1 MTRVLRIAVPAPVFR
16 LFDYLPPPGA
26 SLDAIRAGSR
36 VRVTF
41 GRRKMT
47 GYVVEVKASSEVSAD
62 RLRCVDTLL
71 DEVPLLSE
79 RDLRFLHWAS
89 AYYQHPLGETLRLA
103 FPPSLRDGKA
113 AKDEPPKVF
122 FLTELGCRLLAATSG
137 RKSPRRDAVLAALA
151 EAPDGLSLSHLRQQH
166 GDPIRILRDL
176 KARGWVETG
185 AGAPQAASAMEKA
198 RLAPPLELNPD
209 QLRAVE
215 AVRNSLDHFGAFL
228 LDGVTGSGKTEV
240 YLQLAEQVWQ
250 RGGQTLFLLPEI
262 ALTPQLEARFAARL
276 AEPVAVFH
284 SGLNDTERTRAW
296 VSAQR
301 GAAAVLLGTRS
312 ALFAPMPHLGLIVV
326 DEEHDASFKAQ
337 EGLRF
342 SARDAAVMRAR
353 EWDVPIVLGSAT
365 PSLESLYNAQRGRYR
380 HLRLPRRAGD
390 ARPPSLRLV
399 DIRKRPLDSGL
410 SPMLL
415 EAMRQTLEAGGQILL
430 FLNRRGYAPV
440 LTCHPCGWIAT
451 CQRCDT
457 PFVVHA
463 REKRLHCHH
472 CGAERP
478 LPQRCPDC
486 GEQDLRPLG
495 LGTER
500 VEQALTRLFPERNV
514 VRIDRDTTR
523 RKGSLQQALDGIHAG
538 EAEILVGTQMLSKGH
553 HFPNVT
559 LAGVLDVDSG
569 LYSIDFRAAE
579 RLAQLIV
586 QVAGRAGR
594 GEKSGQ
600 VLLQTRHP
608 DHPLLQSL
616 LREGYEGFARAAL
629 QERRAAGLPPFGH
642 LALLRAEAVDDQ
654 TPCSFLVEAAGRLER
669 MARPGLRLFGPAP
682 APLARLA
689 GRQRWQLLLQA
700 AERRVLQRALA
711 ELRSALDALE
721 SARRVRWSVDVDPL
735 DMG

>member
-1 MTRVLRIAVPAPVFR
+1 MTRILRVAVPAPVFR
-16 LFDYLPPPGA
+16 LFDYLPPSGVSP
-26 SLDAIRAGSR
+26 DAIRPGAR
-36 VRVTF
+36 VRVSF

-47 GYVVEVKASSEVSAD
+47 GYVMEMTATSEVSRE
-62 RLRCVDTLL
+62 RLRCADMLL
-71 DEVPLLSE
+71 DEEPLLAE
-79 RDLRFLHWAS
+79 RDLRFLRWVS
-89 AYYQHPLGETLRLA
+89 AYYQHPLGETFPLA
-103 FPPSLRDGKA
+103 FPPSLRNAMTVREKTPTIFVLSEQGRQA
-113 AKDEPPKVF
+113 
-122 FLTELGCRLLAATSG
+122 LSGSRG
-137 RKSPRRDAVLAALA
+137 RKSPARDAVLTALA
-151 EAPDGLSLSHLRQQH
+151 GAPEGLSLSHLRQH
-166 GDPIRILRDL
+166 GGDLSRILRDL
-176 KARGWVETG
+176 KARGWVETR
-185 AGAPQAASAMEKA
+185 AGEAPIAAATGVA
-198 RLAPPLELNPD
+198 PAPPPELNPD

-215 AVRNSLDHFGAFL
+215 AVAASLEHFGAFL

-240 YLQLAEQVWQ
+240 YLRLAEQVWQ

-276 AEPVAVFH
+276 TAPVAVFH
-284 SGLNDTERTRAW
+284 SGLNDTERARAW
-296 VSAQR
+296 NLAQR
-301 GAAAVLLGTRS
+301 GDAAVLLGTRS
-312 ALFAPMPHLGLIVV
+312 ALFAPLPRLGLIVV

-353 EWDVPIVLGSAT
+353 EWNVPVILGSAT
-365 PSLESLYNAQRGRYR
+365 PSLESLHNAQRGRYR
-380 HLRLPRRAGD
+380 HLRLPERAGD
-390 ARPPSLRLV
+390 ARPPALRLV
-399 DIRKRPLDSGL
+399 DVRNRPLEGGL
-410 SPMLL
+410 SPPLL
-415 EAMRQTLEAGGQILL
+415 EAMRQALEAGGQILL

-451 CQRCDT
+451 CPRCDT

-472 CGAERP
+472 CDAGRP
-478 LPQRCPDC
+478 LPLRCPDC
-486 GEQDLRPLG
+486 GEADLRPLG

-500 VEQALTRLFPERNV
+500 VEQALKRLFPERNI

-608 DHPLLQSL
+608 EHPLLQSL

-629 QERRAAGLPPFGH
+629 RERREAGLPPFGH
-642 LALLRAEAVDDQ
+642 LALLRAEAVDNEA
-654 TPCSFLVEAAGRLER
+654 PRAFLHKVAGILEQS
-669 MARPGLRLFGPAP
+669 GNKSVHFFGPAP
-682 APLARLA
+682 APQARLA
-689 GRQRWQLLLQA
+689 GRHRWQLLLRA
-700 AERRVLQRALA
+700 AERRVLQRALTA
-711 ELRSALDALE
+711 LRGTLDDLQ
-721 SARRVRWSVDVDPL
+721 SARRVRWSLDVDPL